1 MAENRPDVTG
11 FFHEPTN
18 SVAYVAVDPVTRR
31 AAIIDPVLDFDR
43 DARATYP
50 EFADRMLNFVRKQE
64 LAVEW
69 ILDTHPHAD
78 HLSAAAYLKERVGAP
93 TAIGECATIVQKI
106 WKEIYNLPDFPAD
119 GSQWDRLFKDGERF
133 RVGEIEAEVMFSPG
147 HTAASITYLIG
158 DAAFVHDTLFMP
170 DGGTAR
176 ADFPGGDARQLYRSI
191 QRLLA
196 LPPETRIFTGHD
208 YMPGGREPRWMST
221 VAEQRRDNIHL
232 SGGVSEEQFV
242 AKRNERDAKL
252 PLPGLMVDALQ
263 VNIRGGRLPEPEANG
278 ISYLKIPLNHF
289 PPQRNRAS
297 GGER

>member
-1 MAENRPDVTG
+1 MIENRPEVTG

-18 SVAYVAVDPVTRR
+18 SVAYVAADAETRR
-31 AAIIDPVLDFDR
+31 CAIIDPVLDFDR
-43 DARATYP
+43 NARSTYTD
-50 EFADRMLNFVRKQE
+50 FADGMLAFVRE
-64 LAVEW
+64 RGLEVEW

-78 HLSAAAYLKERVGAP
+78 HLSAAAYLKEALGVP
-93 TAIGECATIVQKI
+93 MAIGECATIVQKI

-119 GSQWDRLFKDGERF
+119 GSQWDRLFRDGEGF
-133 RVGEIEAEVMFSPG
+133 RIGALDARVMFSPG

-191 QRLLA
+191 QQILA

-208 YMPGGREPRWMST
+208 YRPDGREARWMST

-232 SGGVSEEQFV
+232 RGGVTEEQFV
-242 AKRNERDAKL
+242 AMRRQRDATLSL
-252 PLPGLMVDALQ
+252 PALMVDALQ
-263 VNIRGGRLPEPEANG
+263 INMRGGRLPEPEANG
-278 ISYLKIPLNHF
+278 TAYLKIPLNYF
-289 PPQRNRAS
+289 PPHR
-297 GGER
+297 G